1 MFIVCTSIQVM
12 TYTDVYVVMTYL
24 LAIIIRTLT
33 DDIFFVVDQI
43 WLVFEA
49 EVNSTIAHYKK

>member
-1 MFIVCTSIQVM
+1 M